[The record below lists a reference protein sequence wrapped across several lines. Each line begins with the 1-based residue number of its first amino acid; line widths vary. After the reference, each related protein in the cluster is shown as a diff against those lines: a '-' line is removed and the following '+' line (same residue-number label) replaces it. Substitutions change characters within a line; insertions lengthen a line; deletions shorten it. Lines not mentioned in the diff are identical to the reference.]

1 MKKTLFITSLLSL
14 VILSGCFN
22 TTEPTDTDNV
32 QPTEQDIITTEA
44 QAEADK
50 RITGNET
57 CDNYLATIKCLAEK
71 WGDNNEF
78 TKNYDWILA
87 SFTNIPVDQ
96 LQETC
101 TTLST
106 SLQEHPTLLIYNAE
120 CNMIT
125 TQEKNMMSGGGEDT
139 TNNSK
144 NIQIKEIE

>member
-14 VILSGCFN
+14 VVLSGCFN
-22 TTEPTDTDNV
+22 KTEPTDTNNV
-32 QPTEQDIITTEA
+32 QPSEQVIISPEA

-50 RITGNET
+50 RVTGNQT
-57 CDNYLATIKCLAEK
+57 CDNYLATIKCIAEK

-78 TKNYDWILA
+78 SKNYESILA

-120 CNMIT
+120 CDMIT
-125 TQEKNMMSGGGEDT
+125 TVEENLMSGGDNT
-139 TNNSK
+139 TNNVG
-144 NIQIKEIE
+144 NIEIKEIQ

>member
-14 VILSGCFN
+14 VVLSGCFN
-22 TTEPTDTDNV
+22 KTEPTDTNNV
-32 QPTEQDIITTEA
+32 QPTEQVIISPEA

-50 RITGNET
+50 RVTGNQT
-57 CDNYLATIKCLAEK
+57 CDNYLATIKCIAEK

-78 TKNYDWILA
+78 SKNYESILA

-120 CNMIT
+120 CDMIT
-125 TQEKNMMSGGGEDT
+125 TVEENLMSGGDNT
-139 TNNSK
+139 TNNVG
-144 NIQIKEIE
+144 NIEIKEIQ

>member
-14 VILSGCFN
+14 VVLSGCFN
-22 TTEPTDTDNV
+22 KTEPTDTNNV
-32 QPTEQDIITTEA
+32 QATEQVIISPEA

-50 RITGNET
+50 RVTGNQT
-57 CDNYLATIKCLAEK
+57 CDNYLATIKCIAEK

-78 TKNYDWILA
+78 SKNYESILA

-120 CNMIT
+120 CDVIT
-125 TQEKNMMSGGGEDT
+125 TVEENLMSGGENS
-139 TNNSK
+139 TNNVG
-144 NIQIKEIE
+144 NIEIKEIQ